1 MARYQLRARGVFD
14 STTQA
19 ILLPDI
25 SNAAWRDYLSW
36 VAAGNRPDP
45 IPPVVVR
52 PSFDPVKQAA
62 IIRDY
67 KKMERVRNAKT
78 FEDIKAI
85 LMESR
90 L

>member
-1 MARYQLRARGVFD
+1 MARYQLRDRGVFD

-36 VAAGNRPDP
+36 VAAGNTPDP
-45 IPPVVVR
+45 IPTQTRVPQL
-52 PSFDPVKQAA
+52 DPLKQAA
-62 IIRDY
+62 ILRAI
-67 KKMERVRNAKT
+67 KKRERIKNAKT
-78 FEDIKAI
+78 IEDIKAI